1 MSGGRWNYGH
11 EKLFAAANTIEK
23 MAAQNPY
30 GDNAATLAEFSTGV
44 RLMRLA
50 AIYWRRIDW
59 LVSADDSAES
69 FHRRLQEELRELAT
83 GTFDSSEFEDY
94 YLERELEETR

>member
-23 MAAQNPY
+23 MAARNPY
-30 GDNAATLAEFSTGV
+30 GDDAATLAEFSTAA

-69 FHRRLQEELRELAT
+69 FHMRLQRELRELAA
-83 GTFDSSEFEDY
+83 GIFDSSQFE
-94 YLERELEETR
+94 E